1 MISPDIEEK
10 TDVPGVFNGYTEAE
24 EGFRATEE
32 QLRTISDNVPQLIW
46 TNLPNGEANYFNKRW
61 YEFTGLSYEQ
71 SRGPGWQAIVHP
83 DDAPA
88 STKLWQE
95 ALAAGEVFDCE
106 YRLRRVDG
114 QYRWFIGRN
123 VPLKDRQGR
132 VLSWFGTATDIHRLK
147 QAEANVDQA
156 RERFELLVEGAKDY
170 AMFMLDLDNRIT
182 YWSSGA
188 ERVFGW
194 SRTEAEG
201 KTGDIIFTR
210 EDRAKGAVEREIGM
224 AMREGCAPD
233 RRWHKRQD
241 GSRLWVDGV
250 MTRLD
255 DEHGQPRALAKIARD
270 ATQQKQNEEA
280 LLYARDQLEQR
291 VLERTADLIAT
302 NKELRNAMAER
313 KRLERELLEI
323 SERERNRIGHE
334 LHDVLCQ
341 ELTATALFLKSAS
354 SKIED
359 AEAAR
364 RLKEAAD
371 IVNRNVAVARD
382 LARGLQLDVV
392 GTGGLIDAL
401 RALCKQTNEHPN
413 IRCSLKIPRVVRIA
427 DEVFALTVYRVAQE
441 AVRNAVV
448 HADPTEIIICI
459 EREPGVVRLVVEDNG
474 KGFTPRKRGKGL
486 GLSIMKYRAGVL
498 GGTLRID
505 PRPERGTKV
514 TCELPT
520 QAAGRAKQKIN
531 RRSRS
536 LVSA

>member
-1 MISPDIEEK
+1 MTGSDTDKK
-10 TDVPGVFNGYTEAE
+10 TEVIDEFSGSTEAE
-24 EGFRATEE
+24 EGLRATEE
-32 QLRTISDNVPQLIW
+32 QLRTIADNVPQLIW
-46 TNLPNGEANYFNKRW
+46 TNLPNGQADYFNKRW

-71 SRGPGWQAIVHP
+71 SRGPGWQAVVHP
-83 DDAPA
+83 EDAPA
-88 STKLWQE
+88 STKSWQE
-95 ALAAGEVFDCE
+95 ALSAGEVFDCE
-106 YRLRRVDG
+106 YRLRNAEG

-132 VLSWFGTATDIHRLK
+132 VLSWFGSATDIERLK
-147 QAEANVDQA
+147 EAEANVHQA

-182 YWSSGA
+182 YWSAGA
-188 ERVFGW
+188 ERLFGW
-194 SRTEAEG
+194 SRSEAEG
-201 KTGDIIFTR
+201 KSGELIFTK
-210 EDRAKGAVEREIGM
+210 EDRAKGAVEHEIGM

-241 GSRLWVDGV
+241 GTRLWIDGV

-255 DEHGQPRALAKIARD
+255 DENGQPRALAKIARD
-270 ATQQKQNEEA
+270 ATQQKENEEA
-280 LLYARDQLEQR
+280 LIYARDQLEQR
-291 VLERTADLIAT
+291 VMERTADLIAT
-302 NKELRNAMAER
+302 NRELRNTMAER
-313 KRLERELLEI
+313 ERLERELLDI

-341 ELTATALFLKSAS
+341 ELTATALFLKSTS
-354 SKIED
+354 SKIKD

-364 RLKEAAD
+364 SLNEAAD

-401 RALCKQTNEHPN
+401 RALCKQTNEHPK
-413 IRCSLKIPRVVRIA
+413 IRCSLKVPKIVRIA
-427 DEVFALTVYRVAQE
+427 DEVLALTVYRVAQE

-459 EREPGVVRLVVEDNG
+459 EREPGLVRLVVEDDG
-474 KGFTPRKRGKGL
+474 KGFKPRKSGKGL
-486 GLSIMKYRAGVL
+486 GLSIMKYRAGAL

-514 TCELPT
+514 TCEVPA
-520 QAAGRAKQKIN
+520 QAAGRAKQKK
-531 RRSRS
+531 
-536 LVSA
+536 

>member
-1 MISPDIEEK
+1 MMGPDTDEK
-10 TDVPGVFNGYTEAE
+10 TDVLDVFNGYTEAE
-24 EGFRATEE
+24 EGLRPTEE

-46 TNLPNGEANYFNKRW
+46 TNLSNGQANYFNKRW

-71 SRGPGWQAIVHP
+71 SRGPGWQAVVHP
-83 DDAPA
+83 EDAPA
-88 STKLWQE
+88 STKSWQE
-95 ALAAGEVFDCE
+95 SLAAGEVFDCE
-106 YRLRRVDG
+106 YRLRSADG

-123 VPLKDRQGR
+123 VPLKDREGR
-132 VLSWFGTATDIHRLK
+132 VLSWFGTATDIDELK
-147 QAEANVDQA
+147 QAEAKAHQA

-188 ERVFGW
+188 ERLFGW
-194 SRTEAEG
+194 SRAEAEG

-210 EDRAKGAVEREIGM
+210 EDRAKGAVEREVST

-241 GSRLWVDGV
+241 GSRLWIDGV

-280 LLYARDQLEQR
+280 LLYARDELEQR
-291 VLERTADLIAT
+291 ILERTADLIAT
-302 NKELRNAMAER
+302 NKELRNTMGER
-313 KRLERELLEI
+313 ERLERELLDI

-341 ELTATALFLKSAS
+341 ELTATALFLKSTS
-354 SKIED
+354 SKIQD
-359 AEAAR
+359 AQAVR
-364 RLKEAAD
+364 SLNDAAD
-371 IVNRNVAVARD
+371 IVNRNVAIARD

-401 RALCKQTNEHPN
+401 RGLCKQTKENPK
-413 IRCSLKIPRVVRIA
+413 IRCSLKVPKVVRIS
-427 DEVFALTVYRVAQE
+427 DEVLALTVYRVAQE

-448 HADPTEIIICI
+448 HANPTEIIICI

-474 KGFTPRKRGKGL
+474 KGFKLRKGGKGL
-486 GLSIMKYRAGVL
+486 GLSIMKYRARVL

-505 PRPERGTKV
+505 QRPEGGTKV
-514 TCELPT
+514 TCEVPT
-520 QAAGRAKQKIN
+520 QAGARVKQK
-531 RRSRS
+531 R
-536 LVSA
+536 